1 LDEATLLQ
9 ELVAQFLAQEG
20 YYETART
27 FAEEVR
33 EESVTL
39 ENGQSRS
46 LYQHEPG
53 EDIDTANRQSKLSYR
68 DIYKYS
74 NNDCRNPRRYS

>member
-1 LDEATLLQ
+1 M
-9 ELVAQFLAQEG
+9 AQFLAQEG

-53 EDIDTANRQSKLSYR
+53 EDIDTANRQSKSFYSRAVLSNTNE
-68 DIYKYS
+68 D
-74 NNDCRNPRRYS
+74 RNPRCYS